1 MSKYPC
7 KMCSETMMTMGYC
20 HTHWQEVK
28 ATWTP
33 NKVEH
38 LTEIPTKEAYLATLV
53 TESAPTV

>member
-20 HTHWQEVK
+20 DHHWQQVK

-33 NKVEH
+33 NDMNTTNPVGGN
-38 LTEIPTKEAYLATLV
+38 
-53 TESAPTV
+53 